1 MSAHRIGYSAALN
14 IVREERPGVIVSEEY
29 VEQLKVWQ
37 RCGFN
42 VYEMVK
48 GRKAPKKSY
57 IEWIERESTKR
68 ATPQLDQ
75 YCAHS

>member
-14 IVREERPGVIVSEEY
+14 IVREERPRVNVSEEY
-29 VEQLKVWQ
+29 VEQLKLWQ

-42 VYEMVK
+42 VYEVVK

-57 IEWIERESTKR
+57 IEWIEKESAKR
-68 ATPQLDQ
+68 ATPQLNQ

>member
-1 MSAHRIGYSAALN
+1 MSAHRIGYPAALN
-14 IVREERPGVIVSEEY
+14 VVREERPGVMISKGHA
-29 VEQLKVWQ
+29 EQLKVWQ

-42 VYEMVK
+42 VYETVK

-57 IEWIERESTKR
+57 IEWIEKESAVR